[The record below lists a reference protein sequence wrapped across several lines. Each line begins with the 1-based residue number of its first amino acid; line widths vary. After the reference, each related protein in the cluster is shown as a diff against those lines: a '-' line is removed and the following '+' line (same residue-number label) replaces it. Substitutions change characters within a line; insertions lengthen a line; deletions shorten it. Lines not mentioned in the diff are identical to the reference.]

1 MDFFK
6 QPLTK
11 INFDQIII
19 KYSFKLFIRVK
30 DVDRIINFY
39 QSLKRISGNIFII
52 RLKINLFIATD
63 VIVIIP
69 RLTTKSSSF

>member
-52 RLKINLFIATD
+52 RLKINLLIATD